1 VTRNKTSV
9 NIASIGIN
17 ILSILVFLYIYYS
30 IKDEWVLLPVFF
42 FAGVLI
48 FEVRKILKQNDRY
61 NF

>member
-1 VTRNKTSV
+1 MTQNKTSV

-17 ILSILVFLYIYYS
+17 ILSILVFLYIYFS